1 MSEDNPVYVE
11 AEAYSAKEMYKF
23 SHLGQSER
31 ERIRL
36 SVMCAYCAAY
46 AAAMTHAKQ
55 IYSSTRQ
62 SVS

>member
-1 MSEDNPVYVE
+1 MSEDNPVYVA
-11 AEAYSAKEMYKF
+11 AEAHAATEMPKF

-55 IYSSTRQ
+55 IMSPLRE
-62 SVS
+62 SV